1 MRVTLGEIVAP
12 YGIKGEVKVLSCTDF
27 AKERYKK
34 GNQVI
39 LNNPKTNDEVIF
51 NIASY
56 KNIKGMDVISFEG
69 KEDINLVLKYI
80 GYEVL
85 IERNEKLK
93 EKDNYFYSDL
103 LNCQVIYNDEIIGN
117 VINIIDNGIHYLLR
131 IKRTDKK
138 DLLYPFVEKFIEK
151 IDVENKKIYLNPIKG
166 MIE

>member
-34 GNQVI
+34 GNKVI

-51 NIASY
+51 TIKSY
-56 KNIKGMDVISFEG
+56 RNIKGMDVISFEE
-69 KEDINLVLKYI
+69 KEDINLILKYI

-85 IERNEKLK
+85 IDRNEKIIK
-93 EKDNYFYSDL
+93 EDNYFYSDL
-103 LNCQVIYNDEIIGN
+103 LNCDVIYNDVCIGK

-131 IKRTDKK
+131 IKRNDKK
-138 DLLYPFVEKFIEK
+138 DLLYPFVERFIEK
-151 IDVENKKIYLNPIKG
+151 IDIENKIIILNPIKG
-166 MIE
+166 MID

>member
-34 GNQVI
+34 GNKVI
-39 LNNPKTNDEVIF
+39 LNNPKTNDEIVLQ
-51 NIASY
+51 IASY
-56 KNIKGMDVISFEG
+56 KNIKGMDVISFVS
-69 KEDINLVLKYI
+69 KEDINLILKYV

-85 IERNEKLK
+85 IERNEKLQ

-103 LNCQVIYNDEIIGN
+103 LDCEVIYNDESIGK
-117 VINIIDNGIHYLLR
+117 VINIIDNGVHYLLR

-151 IDVENKKIYLNPIKG
+151 IDVENKKIFLNPIKG